1 MDQEVQLKTENFL
14 DALKA
19 NFVANY
25 AEFLEDQPGELSDFK
40 NIELGGRDPFNCKK
54 YPTLMIH
61 LSGDDPEWESLT
73 SVEGELR
80 VDLAISVTHPKAD
93 TAHRFQLRYSEAIKE
108 MVSADQTLGNIAL
121 ISGLQN
127 IRHYPPGAGGQ
138 GGPAVSV
145 LELIVKL

>member
-1 MDQEVQLKTENFL
+1 MKTEELL
-14 DALKA
+14 DALKSY
-19 NFVANY
+19 FIANY
-25 AEFLEDQPGELSDFK
+25 SGYLVNQPGGLPDFK

-61 LSGDDPEWESLT
+61 LSDETPEWESLT
-73 SVEGELR
+73 SVASELR
-80 VDLAISVTHPKAD
+80 VDLAISVTNPNID
-93 TAHRFQLRYSEAIKE
+93 TAHRYQIRYTEAIKE
-108 MVSADQTLGNIAL
+108 MIEYDQTFGNIAL

-145 LELIVKL
+145 LELTVKL